1 MAYAG
6 ISSIISA
13 LVALLALA
21 LAVVTWMAYRR
32 VGNRKIVFVSAAF
45 ATHAVKSVLVAFSL
59 ATAMFPHEMLE
70 IIEAAFDLLMVVLL
84 AIPFAA
90 RP

>member
-6 ISSIISA
+6 ISSTISA
-13 LVALLALA
+13 MVALLAFA
-21 LAVVTWMAYRR
+21 LAIITWVAYRR
-32 VGNRKIVFVSAAF
+32 VGNRKIVFVSAAL
-45 ATHAVKSVLVAFSL
+45 ATHAAKSVIVAFSL
-59 ATAMFPHEMLE
+59 ATATFPHEVLE